1 MIIEY
6 ISMRINDKRQVIYFS
21 RFLHLIFVHL
31 CPDVVFQNDLCIK
44 VHKNGPRS
52 FVDMTNKDV
61 KNQFNTPI
69 VYPEQFMALLQAR
82 MPDTYGA
89 RVQESTERTHSE
101 SNPSTQPKHSS
112 K

>member
-1 MIIEY
+1 
-6 ISMRINDKRQVIYFS
+6 MRINDKRHVIYFS

-31 CPDVVFQNDLCIK
+31 CPDAVFQSDLCIK

-69 VYPEQFMALLQAR
+69 VFPEQFMG
-82 MPDTYGA
+82 T
-89 RVQESTERTHSE
+89 S
-101 SNPSTQPKHSS
+101 SS
-112 K
+112 KNAW